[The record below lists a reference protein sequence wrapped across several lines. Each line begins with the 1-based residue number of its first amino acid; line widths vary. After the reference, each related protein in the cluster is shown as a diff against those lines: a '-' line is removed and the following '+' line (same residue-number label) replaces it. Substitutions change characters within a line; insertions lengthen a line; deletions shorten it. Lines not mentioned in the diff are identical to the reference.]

1 MGSDKSLR
9 VYLAERVMASPFS
22 RRRVRSPRLH
32 MRLHLRPGGGVEPL
46 GANVEWNNLFP
57 SSGGGASPEAAGPPT
72 SLPKIRVVLLAK
84 RGLGVPKSLASFLS
98 EAGPGRGSTISA
110 LAAASAAV
118 PTPPVPT
125 SARQAAGGSA
135 AALATTS
142 GIPTDLANY
151 ILDLE
156 RQNQEL
162 RQHIQFL
169 QDALLRE
176 DKGGSTFPPD
186 PDAAARSG
194 GEAANPA
201 RWSSE
206 DDKKSF
212 LNDVLHQMEIVIQA
226 HKNKTSVEIQKYKTE
241 AEDAR
246 RALRHLR
253 DSIHQEGLELSL
265 APAVSLMHK
274 KYSTAV
280 GNATRSMATKNT
292 DDAAMKTTNVVN
304 GLRQPDQT
312 QQLLDAIASD
322 VLSRLSTVQDGDDV
336 DALVKDAVALNFEAT
351 VDHFTSQL
359 VQCVKD
365 SNDEVDALRGEMKSM
380 KEDLR
385 SQLAVSEH
393 QRVYLV
399 QRHELEVQALRD
411 ELHAYHIAS
420 TRDDVQATVQ
430 ERALDEY
437 TAMLVDAR
445 SEAARVRKEL
455 EEERNHSAQVCLK
468 LKSALQKR
476 NSEFEQAVVERA
488 EQVLDAKQ
496 RQVQALEAALAE
508 LGGRRSKTDKQ
519 IQVGDPSV
527 TVAASAQTF
536 IPNVVNSFVAIRN
549 TNHNTLAQHSLN
561 VTSVQG
567 SEPSLMAHHTPM
579 PQHHHGG
586 NSSAV
591 LGAHNI
597 NSIATPVGASSAQ
610 QFEMDVLR
618 KTQELLGKY
627 SSITNSSSLSH
638 TLPTP
643 IR

>member
-1 MGSDKSLR
+1 MSSIFSDAQMDRLAQYHRGKRAAAQSSGSEAYADVDAQLGN
-9 VYLAERVMASPFS
+9 
-22 RRRVRSPRLH
+22 PR
-32 MRLHLRPGGGVEPL
+32 
-46 GANVEWNNLFP
+46 NVEWNNMFP
-57 SSGGGASPEAAGPPT
+57 SNGASPEAAGGAA
-72 SLPKIRVVLLAK
+72 LPKIQQDGERFA
-84 RGLGVPKSLASFLS
+84 GLGVPKSLASFLS
-98 EAGPGRGSTISA
+98 EAGAGRGSTMSA

-125 SARQAAGGSA
+125 TARQAAGGSA
-135 AALATTS
+135 AAIASTS

-176 DKGGSTFPPD
+176 DKGGAVHLD
-186 PDAAARSG
+186 LDAAGQRIGDGAG
-194 GEAANPA
+194 AAANSG
-201 RWSSE
+201 RWTSE
-206 DDKKSF
+206 EDKKSF

-226 HKNKTSVEIQKYKTE
+226 HRNKTSVEIQKYKTE

-246 RALRHLR
+246 LALRQLR

-280 GNATRSMATKNT
+280 GNASRQQRN
-292 DDAAMKTTNVVN
+292 AADTTATNVADR
-304 GLRQPDQT
+304 LRQPDQT

-322 VLSRLSTVQDGDDV
+322 VLSRLSTVQEGDDI

-365 SNDEVDALRGEMKSM
+365 SNDEVEALRTDMKSM
-380 KEDLR
+380 KEDFR
-385 SQLAVSEH
+385 SQLAASEN

-399 QRHELEVQALRD
+399 QRHDLERQALRD
-411 ELHAYHIAS
+411 ELHAYHVAS

-445 SEAARVRKEL
+445 AEAAKVRKDL

-508 LGGRRSKTDKQ
+508 LGGRRAKTDKQ

-527 TVAASAQTF
+527 STMATAQSF
-536 IPNVVNSFVAIRN
+536 IPNVVHSFVSIRN
-549 TNHNTLAQHSLN
+549 NNHNTVFQHSSN
-561 VTSVQG
+561 STARHE
-567 SEPSLMAHHTPM
+567 SESSAIHHTPV
-579 PQHHHGG
+579 PAHHNASSLFGG
-586 NSSAV
+586 S
-591 LGAHNI
+591 HN
-597 NSIATPVGASSAQ
+597 NIATPAGASSAQ

-627 SSITNSSSLSH
+627 SSITNSSSL
-638 TLPTP
+638 TQGLPTP
-643 IR
+643 VR